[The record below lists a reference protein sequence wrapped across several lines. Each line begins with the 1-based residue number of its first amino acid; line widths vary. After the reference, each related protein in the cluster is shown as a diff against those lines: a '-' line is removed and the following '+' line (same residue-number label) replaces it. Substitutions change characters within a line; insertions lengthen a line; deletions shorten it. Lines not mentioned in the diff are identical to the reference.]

1 MVGMQPDE
9 VTVPL
14 LNAAVREVD
23 IKGTFRY
30 ANCYPTALSMIATGQ
45 VNAKPLITHR
55 YKLED
60 SLKAFEHARTMRDGA
75 VKIMV
80 HCAQE

>member
-1 MVGMQPDE
+1 MLASITLLLLMLQATANGGCVVMVGMQPDE

-30 ANCYPTALSMIATGQ
+30 ANW
-45 VNAKPLITHR
+45 
-55 YKLED
+55 
-60 SLKAFEHARTMRDGA
+60 
-75 VKIMV
+75 
-80 HCAQE
+80 